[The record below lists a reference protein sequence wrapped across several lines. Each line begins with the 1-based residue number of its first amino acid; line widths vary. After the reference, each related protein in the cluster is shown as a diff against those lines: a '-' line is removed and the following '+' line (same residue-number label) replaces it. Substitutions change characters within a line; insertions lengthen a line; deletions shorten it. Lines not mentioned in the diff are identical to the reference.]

1 MRRSVRWP
9 ALAVGLMLLL
19 APACGDSSGHSG
31 SHHSAGMSM
40 SGSMSHPFDLA
51 FIDAM
56 IPHHQ
61 GAIAMS
67 KDARDAGLSDPDLIA
82 IAANILT
89 SQQREIDQMRAWR
102 NKWYPGEPTVG
113 HPGKALGMT
122 GHDMAME
129 THMDMGGG
137 NINTR
142 FAAAMLAHHEGAIRM
157 ARMALTR
164 AEHPE
169 IRRLAKRIIAAQE
182 AEIDVLRTHTG
193 GM

>member
-1 MRRSVRWP
+1 
-9 ALAVGLMLLL
+9 
-19 APACGDSSGHSG
+19 
-31 SHHSAGMSM
+31 
-40 SGSMSHPFDLA
+40 
-51 FIDAM
+51 
-56 IPHHQ
+56 
-61 GAIAMS
+61 MS
-67 KDARDAGLSDPDLIA
+67 KEARDAGLSDPDLIA

-89 SQQREIDQMRAWR
+89 SQQHEIDQMRAWR
-102 NKWYPGEPTVG
+102 NEWYPGEPTVA
-113 HPGKALGMT
+113 HPGRELGMT
-122 GHDMAME
+122 DHDMGMDG
-129 THMDMGGG
+129 DMGGMGHG
-137 NINTR
+137 NITTT